1 MRSLVRFASALIL
14 TSAALLAQ
22 TGQINGVVKDSTGL
36 SVPGAAIKAT
46 QTATGVVR
54 TATSGGDGGYVIP
67 NLPIGPYSLE
77 IAKEGFTRY
86 VQTGIVLEVDS
97 NPTVDVNMKVG
108 AVNEQVTVEAQ
119 ALQVE
124 SRTTSIGQVVDNARI
139 MEMPLNGRDVH
150 QLIFL
155 AGMANFPG
163 TASLNSVRN
172 YPTVVVTVAGGAPDS
187 VAYSLDGIVHQDPY
201 NNLSLPLPFPDAV
214 QEFKVEWSAIPAQY
228 GYHSTA
234 TVSAVTKS
242 GTNEFHGDLFEF
254 VRNGDLNAR
263 DFFALKR
270 DTLKRNQFGGTIGG
284 PIKKDK
290 LFFFGG
296 YQRTTLRSDGVQNT
310 GFVPTPAMANGDF
323 TSLSTVLPASLGFV
337 GNRISPAL
345 LNPVALNIVKTIP
358 TPSDASGRLLYGLV
372 ANQDE
377 NLFSGRVDYQLS
389 SKHSIFGRFL
399 SAQLKQSSTFD
410 GKNPL
415 SINNYGLDDLDYGIA
430 LGHTWVVS
438 TNLVSSFRAGA
449 NRTNIVKVNDQYK
462 SWQDLGANV
471 SPLGGNNIAATI
483 NGAFTIGGGAASPG
497 ASHNG
502 PLWSINEDLTW
513 IKGSHQIGFGGGIF
527 HQQLN
532 YWSGG
537 GVNATGAATFD
548 GSITGVPLADFL
560 VGKPVTWSQGTLYGF
575 YSRQF
580 YRALYIQDSWK
591 INRRLTANYG
601 VRWEPYTAVSQTRAG
616 QDLHFDPALF
626 NQNVRST
633 IYQNA
638 PAGLVF
644 SGDPQYS
651 CGNAFNC
658 PKWNK
663 FFPRIGFAWDPK
675 GDGKMTIRAGYG
687 MLGDRMSM
695 LSLSQEQFG
704 APFGSQVSV
713 SGANLTNP
721 WTSFPGGAGGLLPAG
736 QNPMAILAARAGF
749 GYVSPSIPFVTLGNY
764 VSSPLSDF
772 HPTYVN
778 QWNLSIQRQV
788 GKDWLL
794 SANYLGTST
803 IHFVSG
809 TNVNPAQFL
818 GTGACT
824 LQTVNLAGQ
833 VVPTTYP
840 TCSTT
845 ANQNFRRPLYLQD
858 PSRGQYYAGIG
869 QVDDGGT
876 TSYEGLNLSAQKR
889 MSRGIN
895 MLVNYT
901 WSHCIGDQWFQ
912 NPTAGNGVIIPGN
925 RRAWRSNCQGLD
937 LRQLFQISMVATT
950 PKFSNRAVRLLA
962 SDWQFAPHLEIKS
975 AAYFTVVSG
984 VDRALTTTPNQ
995 TPNLVGNPYPTN
1007 QSVDSWIT
1015 RSAFANPDLGTY
1027 GNLGYNNLKGPGV
1040 FQLNLALS
1048 RNFAI
1053 REKKTVQLRAEA
1065 FNLPNHLNPFAP
1077 GVGPVAGNFG
1087 GLAQL
1092 NAPNFGQITN
1102 DISSNGGLTPGDYRV
1117 IQLAM
1122 KFVF

>member
-389 SKHSIFGRFL
+389 SKHS
-399 SAQLKQSSTFD
+399 
-410 GKNPL
+410 
-415 SINNYGLDDLDYGIA
+415 
-430 LGHTWVVS
+430 
-438 TNLVSSFRAGA
+438 
-449 NRTNIVKVNDQYK
+449 
-462 SWQDLGANV
+462 
-471 SPLGGNNIAATI
+471 GGCCRNWATQM
-483 NGAFTIGGGAASPG
+483 
-497 ASHNG
+497 HC
-502 PLWSINEDLTW
+502 W
-513 IKGSHQIGFGGGIF
+513 
-527 HQQLN
+527 
-532 YWSGG
+532 
-537 GVNATGAATFD
+537 
-548 GSITGVPLADFL
+548 
-560 VGKPVTWSQGTLYGF
+560 
-575 YSRQF
+575 
-580 YRALYIQDSWK
+580 
-591 INRRLTANYG
+591 
-601 VRWEPYTAVSQTRAG
+601 
-616 QDLHFDPALF
+616 
-626 NQNVRST
+626 
-633 IYQNA
+633 
-638 PAGLVF
+638 
-644 SGDPQYS
+644 
-651 CGNAFNC
+651 CGNF
-658 PKWNK
+658 
-663 FFPRIGFAWDPK
+663 
-675 GDGKMTIRAGYG
+675 
-687 MLGDRMSM
+687 RM
-695 LSLSQEQFG
+695 
-704 APFGSQVSV
+704 
-713 SGANLTNP
+713 
-721 WTSFPGGAGGLLPAG
+721 
-736 QNPMAILAARAGF
+736 
-749 GYVSPSIPFVTLGNY
+749 
-764 VSSPLSDF
+764 
-772 HPTYVN
+772 
-778 QWNLSIQRQV
+778 
-788 GKDWLL
+788 
-794 SANYLGTST
+794 
-803 IHFVSG
+803 
-809 TNVNPAQFL
+809 
-818 GTGACT
+818 
-824 LQTVNLAGQ
+824 
-833 VVPTTYP
+833 
-840 TCSTT
+840 
-845 ANQNFRRPLYLQD
+845 
-858 PSRGQYYAGIG
+858 GI
-869 QVDDGGT
+869 T
-876 TSYEGLNLSAQKR
+876 
-889 MSRGIN
+889 
-895 MLVNYT
+895 
-901 WSHCIGDQWFQ
+901 
-912 NPTAGNGVIIPGN
+912 
-925 RRAWRSNCQGLD
+925 
-937 LRQLFQISMVATT
+937 
-950 PKFSNRAVRLLA
+950 
-962 SDWQFAPHLEIKS
+962 
-975 AAYFTVVSG
+975 
-984 VDRALTTTPNQ
+984 
-995 TPNLVGNPYPTN
+995 
-1007 QSVDSWIT
+1007 
-1015 RSAFANPDLGTY
+1015 
-1027 GNLGYNNLKGPGV
+1027 
-1040 FQLNLALS
+1040 
-1048 RNFAI
+1048 
-1053 REKKTVQLRAEA
+1053 
-1065 FNLPNHLNPFAP
+1065 
-1077 GVGPVAGNFG
+1077 
-1087 GLAQL
+1087 
-1092 NAPNFGQITN
+1092 
-1102 DISSNGGLTPGDYRV
+1102 
-1117 IQLAM
+1117 
-1122 KFVF
+1122 